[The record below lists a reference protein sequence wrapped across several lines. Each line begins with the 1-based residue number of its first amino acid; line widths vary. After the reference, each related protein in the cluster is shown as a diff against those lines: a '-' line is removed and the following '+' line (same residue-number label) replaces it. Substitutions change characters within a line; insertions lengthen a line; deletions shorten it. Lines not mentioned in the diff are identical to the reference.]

1 MQGELFG
8 LNSTGSVLNPSRPR
22 AAQPN
27 WMDRFHMTLRLDHL
41 AILAISALVLYVLV
55 FSFGVEKGK
64 RIALKEIRS
73 ERLKQRQMTQELFKA
88 QPLKEPVELKAPPLA
103 SETPSGEVRLAKYTI
118 QLITFNSRKRAEE
131 EVKRLQEKGFS
142 SFIISAGK
150 FFQVCVETFEKMV
163 DAKDKLIQLRQSGY
177 APQDAYI
184 RPLAGQI
191 SF

>member
-8 LNSTGSVLNPSRPR
+8 LNTTGSVLDPSRPR
-22 AAQPN
+22 TAQPS
-27 WMDRFHMTLRLDHL
+27 WLDRFHMTLRLDHL

-73 ERLKQRQMTQELFKA
+73 ERLRQREMAQEL
-88 QPLKEPVELKAPPLA
+88 LKAPLLA
-103 SETPSGEVRLAKYTI
+103 PETPSGEVRLAKYTI

-131 EVKRLQEKGFS
+131 EVKRLKEKGFS
-142 SFIISAGK
+142 GFIIPAGK
-150 FFQVCVETFEKMV
+150 FFQVCVDSFERMI
-163 DAKDKLIQLRQSGY
+163 DAKDKLLKLRQSGY